1 MTEACESAILGH
13 LSASPDATISDTYPW
28 SSSVG
33 LDHDAVVGAVKS
45 LLGDEYVSAES
56 LTVKFYSLTDEGR
69 GVVENGSQEVIVLKA
84 LNEAGDDGLSVAD
97 LQEKVGKAVAKIG
110 MGNCMKGKWAKKAG
124 ANLVALKSASDVT
137 DETADLLKTLDGSG
151 GDPASIGGD
160 KAAAPLKKRKL
171 VTLVTRKS
179 YSVVRGPSYSPVRTK
194 KSSDL
199 TKEMLDSGAWRTAPF
214 KPYNFAALGEPV
226 GGGYLHPLL
235 KVRAEFRRILME
247 MGFAEMPTDK
257 WVESSFWNFDALFQP
272 QSHPARDAHDTFFI
286 KEPALTKSVPEE
298 YYERVKSMHE
308 RGGSGSIGYRYDF
321 QRGEAMKNLLR
332 THTTA
337 ISSQMLYKLANR
349 PGGFVPQRYFSIDRV
364 FRNETMDATHLCEF
378 HQVEGLVA
386 DYDLSLGDL
395 IGTIE
400 TFFKKIGIEKLRF
413 KPAFNP
419 YTEPSMEIF
428 GYHPDLKKWTE
439 IGNSGMFRPEML
451 APMGLPENVRVI
463 AWGLSL
469 ERPTMIKYRIKNIRD
484 LFGHKVEMART
495 RTAPVCRFDS
505 IEV

>member
-1 MTEACESAILGH
+1 M
-13 LSASPDATISDTYPW
+13 
-28 SSSVG
+28 
-33 LDHDAVVGAVKS
+33 
-45 LLGDEYVSAES
+45 VS
-56 LTVKFYSLTDEGR
+56 
-69 GVVENGSQEVIVLKA
+69 
-84 LNEAGDDGLSVAD
+84 
-97 LQEKVGKAVAKIG
+97 
-110 MGNCMKGKWAKKAG
+110 
-124 ANLVALKSASDVT
+124 
-137 DETADLLKTLDGSG
+137 
-151 GDPASIGGD
+151 
-160 KAAAPLKKRKL
+160 
-171 VTLVTRKS
+171 LVTRKS
-179 YSVVRGPSYSPVRTK
+179 SKVSRGPSFAAKRVK
-194 KSSDL
+194 KAADL
-199 TKEMLDSGAWRTAPF
+199 TKEMLEKGTWKTTTF
-214 KPYNFAALGEPV
+214 KPYNFMTLGEKV

-235 KVRAEFRRILME
+235 KVRAEFRKILME
-247 MGFAEMPTDK
+247 MGFHEMPTNK
-257 WVESSFWNFDALFQP
+257 WVESSFWNFDSLFQP

-286 KEPALTKSVPEE
+286 KEPASTVSVPEE

-308 RGGSGSIGYRYDF
+308 KGGAGSIGYRYDF
-321 QRGEAMKNLLR
+321 KREEAFKNLLR

-337 ISSQMLYKLANR
+337 ISSQMLYKLANQE
-349 PGGFVPQRYFSIDRV
+349 GGFKPARYFSIDRV

-400 TFFKKIGIEKLRF
+400 TFFKKIGITQLRF

-428 GYHPDLKKWTE
+428 GYHPDLKTWTE

-484 LFGHKVEMART
+484 LFGHKVELARAH
-495 RTAPVCRFDS
+495 TAPICRF
-505 IEV
+505 